1 MWPDR
6 FLETFRDFR
15 TERLSDVGSHRSQN
29 WGWESKTRTTTL
41 GGDDGASLAKLIWEK
56 KWLPKC
62 NELYSLKSM
71 SHVLC
76 ISTTLFWRKVE
87 EALFVFR
94 AFERKAQKRKGFSV
108 FWRKW
113 FRISLTT
120 FLTRVF
126 VVVFARGEHCMMK
139 KACVR
144 GTENDAG
151 YTEQLFS
158 LARWQRCETTFQG
171 STDKPSLSKKHWNLH
186 SKIHYQT
193 TCHHPNLGFPIS
205 SPPKVLSA
213 AALLIFSRPSG
224 KVSSLGDHQPMWS
237 MRQPHPAGIHQRPQR
252 RKCHPFLSDAEGI
265 IQSWDPGLKVTYG
278 QSVAAARL
286 LQQFLESRRVSP
298 ACLFCLKM
306 GCFFL
311 GGGDDWLKW
320 LCPTPL
326 GFFVV
331 VILLLRLKLK
341 MWPKLSND
349 LTSHI
354 KLARGPILAG
364 VYQIPST

>member
-1 MWPDR
+1 MKGRGGLVCLQGLW
-6 FLETFRDFR
+6 
-15 TERLSDVGSHRSQN
+15 N
-29 WGWESKTRTTTL
+29 KT
-41 GGDDGASLAKLIWEK
+41 
-56 KWLPKC
+56 
-62 NELYSLKSM
+62 
-71 SHVLC
+71 
-76 ISTTLFWRKVE
+76 
-87 EALFVFR
+87 
-94 AFERKAQKRKGFSV
+94 QKRKGFSV
-108 FWRKW
+108 FWRNL

-171 STDKPSLSKKHWNLH
+171 STDKPSSKKHWNLH

-193 TCHHPNLGFPIS
+193 ACHHPNLGCYQQPSESAVSRSPSNFFASKRKGLTPGWS
-205 SPPKVLSA
+205 SAHVVDAST
-213 AALLIFSRPSG
+213 
-224 KVSSLGDHQPMWS
+224 
-237 MRQPHPAGIHQRPQR
+237 HPAESINVLNVVSVTVPLGCLRH
-252 RKCHPFLSDAEGI
+252 HPVLRSWA
-265 IQSWDPGLKVTYG
+265 QSYLWSIRCCS
-278 QSVAAARL
+278 QIVAAV
-286 LQQFLESRRVSP
+286 FGESESVP
-298 ACLFCLKM
+298 CLFVWKWDVFL
-306 GCFFL
+306 FFF
-311 GGGDDWLKW
+311 GGEDDWLKW

-331 VILLLRLKLK
+331 VILRLRLKLK